1 LKNCR
6 DGDEQKSLTQSNS
19 VLLLFLLFQMES
31 EIISYL
37 TSMGGNSTSAG
48 LTQTSMPVSNIY
60 DQMYILGF
68 V

>member
-1 LKNCR
+1 
-6 DGDEQKSLTQSNS
+6 
-19 VLLLFLLFQMES
+19 MEI

-48 LTQTSMPVSNIY
+48 LTQTMPVSKIY
-60 DQMYILGF
+60 NQLYIAGF

>member
-1 LKNCR
+1 LKNCH
-6 DGDEQKSLTQSNS
+6 DGIKQKSLIQSNS

-48 LTQTSMPVSNIY
+48 LTQTMPVSKIY
-60 DQMYILGF
+60 NQLYIAGF